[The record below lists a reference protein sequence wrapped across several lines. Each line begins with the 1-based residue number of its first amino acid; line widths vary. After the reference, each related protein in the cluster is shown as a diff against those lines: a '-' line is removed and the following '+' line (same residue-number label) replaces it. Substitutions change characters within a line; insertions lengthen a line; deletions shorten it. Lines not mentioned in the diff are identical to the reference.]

1 MNFNGW
7 GNFEDLFRACGYTN
21 SCDNNNNTRNDD
33 NNSTDDNS
41 NTNSTNN
48 SNYNSNYYG
57 CNDIPNGFQ
66 TLHPELFIIIGEI
79 LGNIVAGSLPFN
91 VQNAIGNW
99 LQLVGQAIETYNA
112 QQQYFQSG
120 PGRYYDPRNYNIVNP
135 FCSSASP
142 NTAAYTANPANAQ
155 GPSNGSSPQ
164 NSSSQG
170 STMSSKSKDNSNKIE
185 ELEKEVAKL
194 SREINEIK
202 TLLQKK

>member
-21 SCDNNNNTRNDD
+21 SSDNSNNSNDD
-33 NNSTDDNS
+33 NNSNNS
-41 NTNSTNN
+41 NNNN

-79 LGNIVAGSLPFN
+79 LGNIVAGSVPFN

-99 LQLVGQAIETYNA
+99 LQLVGQAILTYNA
-112 QQQYFQSG
+112 QQQYFQAG
-120 PGRYYDPRNYNIVNP
+120 PGRYYGARNYNIVNP
-135 FCSSASP
+135 FCSSSSP
-142 NTAAYTANPANAQ
+142 STAAYTANTANAQ
-155 GPSNGSSPQ
+155 GPSSGA
-164 NSSSQG
+164 SSQ
-170 STMSSKSKDNSNKIE
+170 SSSKSSNSKSNSNKIE
-185 ELEKEVAKL
+185 ELETQIEELTK
-194 SREINEIK
+194 EINEIK

>member
-21 SCDNNNNTRNDD
+21 SSDNSNNSNDD
-33 NNSTDDNS
+33 NNSNNS
-41 NTNSTNN
+41 NNNN

-79 LGNIVAGSLPFN
+79 LGNIVAGSVPFN

-99 LQLVGQAIETYNA
+99 LQLVGQAILTYNA
-112 QQQYFQSG
+112 QQQYFQAG
-120 PGRYYDPRNYNIVNP
+120 PGRYYEARNYNIVNP
-135 FCSSASP
+135 FCSSSSP
-142 NTAAYTANPANAQ
+142 STAAYTANTANAQ
-155 GPSNGSSPQ
+155 GPSSGA
-164 NSSSQG
+164 SSQ
-170 STMSSKSKDNSNKIE
+170 SSSKSSNSKSNSNKIE
-185 ELEKEVAKL
+185 ELETQIEELTK
-194 SREINEIK
+194 EINEIK

>member
-21 SCDNNNNTRNDD
+21 SCDGNSNNCNDND
-33 NNSTDDNS
+33 ENNSTTDNS
-41 NTNSTNN
+41 SNNNN

-79 LGNIVAGSLPFN
+79 LGNIVAGSVPFN

-99 LQLVGQAIETYNA
+99 LQLVGQAILTYNA
-112 QQQYFQSG
+112 QQQYFQAG
-120 PGRYYDPRNYNIVNP
+120 PGRYYEARNYNIVNP
-135 FCSSASP
+135 FCSSSSP

-155 GPSNGSSPQ
+155 GPSSG
-164 NSSSQG
+164 SSSQ
-170 STMSSKSKDNSNKIE
+170 SSSRSSNSKGNSNKIE
-185 ELEKEVAKL
+185 ELEKQLDELTK
-194 SREINEIK
+194 EINEIK
-202 TLLQKK
+202 TLLPKK